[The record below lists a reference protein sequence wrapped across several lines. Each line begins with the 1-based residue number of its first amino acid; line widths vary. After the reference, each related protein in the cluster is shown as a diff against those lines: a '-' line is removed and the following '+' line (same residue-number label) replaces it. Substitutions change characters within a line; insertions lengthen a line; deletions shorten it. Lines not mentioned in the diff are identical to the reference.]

1 MSDDLR
7 AIGDACWTSFRFPDW
22 QRAIGTSK
30 VTPVANDIVYIA
42 TRGVVGNVTAVRTQ
56 EGLVVF
62 DTGSA
67 STARQVY
74 DTLRSWDSGPIHTVI
89 FTHGHVDHVM
99 GAFLFEEEAQKRNHP
114 KIRFVGQRNMLARF
128 DRYMA

>member
-42 TRGVVGNVTAVRTQ
+42 TRGVVGNVTVVRTQ

-74 DTLRSWDSGPIHTVI
+74 QNGQWVDAAVQAATNAKLEEIILQKARDLRRN
-89 FTHGHVDHVM
+89 
-99 GAFLFEEEAQKRNHP
+99 AAAQ
-114 KIRFVGQRNMLARF
+114 G
-128 DRYMA
+128 

>member
-1 MSDDLR
+1 M
-7 AIGDACWTSFRFPDW
+7 
-22 QRAIGTSK
+22 
-30 VTPVANDIVYIA
+30 
-42 TRGVVGNVTAVRTQ
+42 VGNVTAVRTQ

-74 DTLRSWDSGPIHTVI
+74 DTLRGWDSGPIHTVI

-99 GAFLFEEEAQKRNHP
+99 GAFLFEEEAARRGHP
-114 KIRFVGQRNMLARF
+114 GRPATGR
-128 DRYMA
+128 